1 MKKKII
7 IALLLLIPFISI
19 IFVILFRGV
28 IMPSNEEIIS
38 SLKDIN
44 AYKCEVEYITKN
56 SKGIE
61 KEVTSQYYSKEK
73 GVRVEYGDDLVK
85 IYKQDNICVK
95 DKKNNSE
102 INLNKEMDI
111 VHTLAFMNTIFSYP
125 IKADSIAEG
134 QEEWGD
140 VVYIQADVELYLNNI
155 YLNKAR
161 IFINKADKTPIG
173 IVVYDNQG
181 NDTMRIVYKN
191 FEKVKNVDESM
202 F

>member
-85 IYKQDNICVK
+85 IYKHN
-95 DKKNNSE
+95 
-102 INLNKEMDI
+102 
-111 VHTLAFMNTIFSYP
+111 
-125 IKADSIAEG
+125 
-134 QEEWGD
+134 
-140 VVYIQADVELYLNNI
+140 
-155 YLNKAR
+155 
-161 IFINKADKTPIG
+161 
-173 IVVYDNQG
+173 
-181 NDTMRIVYKN
+181 
-191 FEKVKNVDESM
+191 
-202 F
+202 